1 MSRWTSESDNRRG
14 SSVTWWLKRDQVIK
28 VRRMSGIEK
37 FKDKK
42 ENFIFNTFIYFK
54 PVKRFKNR
62 SGMTKFK
69 SSDDSTRREFW
80 MC

>member
-14 SSVTWWLKRDQVIK
+14 SSVTWWLEKDL
-28 VRRMSGIEK
+28 SGIEK
-37 FKDKK
+37 FKGKRK
-42 ENFIFNTFIYFK
+42 NFIFNTFIYFE

-69 SSDDSTRREFW
+69 SSDDSTSNGVLDVLKTI
-80 MC
+80 